1 MAKRSDNISCRWA
14 LLTRRT
20 SIVLTQ
26 VFEIDKISLFAD
38 KIRQVYIFIAMDDI
52 QNLGD
57 QKYICADE
65 IEQLSVFKRFTLIVN
80 IFISLVPNMIVAC
93 ALSGYSMLT
102 NVYHL
107 VVPKPL
113 NSIRDQLAVVIC
125 DDANTAHRIHI

>member
-1 MAKRSDNISCRWA
+1 M
-14 LLTRRT
+14 
-20 SIVLTQ
+20 LTQ